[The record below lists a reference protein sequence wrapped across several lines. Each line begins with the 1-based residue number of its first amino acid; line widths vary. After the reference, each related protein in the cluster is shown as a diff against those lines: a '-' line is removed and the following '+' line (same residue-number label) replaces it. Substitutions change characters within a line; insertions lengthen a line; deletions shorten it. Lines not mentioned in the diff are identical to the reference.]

1 MLRLRTKLGK
11 YRIEKRLAEGGF
23 AEIYRAYDQVEGV
36 RVALK
41 IPHRRL
47 VTPELLESFR
57 KEVRLTARLDHPHVL
72 PIKNAQFVDGRFV
85 VAYPLGDS
93 TLADRMLWRMSVG
106 TKLRFAEQILE
117 AVAHAHERRII
128 HCDLKPEN
136 FILFPGGRLRLT
148 DFGISRL
155 AARTALGSG
164 SGTVGYVAPEQ
175 AMGKTS
181 FQSDVFSLGL
191 ILHQLFTGV
200 LPEWPFEWPPKGIEK
215 LRRDL
220 HPELIALLERAMAV
234 RQRRRFADA
243 VEMLAAFRRLR
254 VRQRL
259 LAPARRRRRRRTR
272 APRRDWKTL
281 RQRQFRREYGA
292 ALGLRE
298 RCTRCAGP
306 VSEEMLACPWCGAD
320 RGVHR
325 GETRH
330 PARCPRCRRG
340 RKLDWRFCAWCYG
353 PAFRKVATRAY
364 SDRAYVARCSNPGC
378 PRRDLVPFARYCP
391 WCQRRVRRAWK
402 IGEGKHRCPRCRWGV
417 LPEYWS
423 YCPWCAKRQPG

>member
-1 MLRLRTKLGK
+1 
-11 YRIEKRLAEGGF
+11 
-23 AEIYRAYDQVEGV
+23 
-36 RVALK
+36 
-41 IPHRRL
+41 
-47 VTPELLESFR
+47 
-57 KEVRLTARLDHPHVL
+57 
-72 PIKNAQFVDGRFV
+72 
-85 VAYPLGDS
+85 
-93 TLADRMLWRMSVG
+93 MSVG
-106 TKLRFAEQILE
+106 TRLRFAEQILE
-117 AVAHAHERRII
+117 AVAHAHQRSVI

-136 FILFPGGRLRLT
+136 FILFPDGRLRLT

-175 AMGKTS
+175 AMGRTS

-191 ILHQLFTGV
+191 ILVQLFAGA

-220 HPELIALLERAMAV
+220 HPDLIALLERAIDV

-243 VEMLAAFRRLR
+243 EEMLAAFRRLR
-254 VRQRL
+254 ARNRL
-259 LAPARRRRRRRTR
+259 LAPAHRRRRRRARTT
-272 APRRDWKTL
+272 RRDWKTL
-281 RQRQFRREYGA
+281 RQRQFQREYGA

-320 RGVHR
+320 RAIQR

-364 SDRAYVARCSNPGC
+364 SDRAYAARCANPAC
-378 PRRDLVPFARYCP
+378 TRRDLLPFSRYCP
-391 WCQRRVRRAWK
+391 WCQRKVRRAWK
-402 IGEGKHRCPRCRWGV
+402 VGEGKHRCPRCHWGV

-423 YCPWCAKRQPG
+423 FCPWCAKRQPG